1 MEELQKL
8 AGGKLLDSA
17 IFEGEDIMVDEKER
31 YILIVEGLFYVAVW
45 EYQVGQLLVVLDVQL
60 LPQHF

>member
-1 MEELQKL
+1 MKKLEKL
-8 AGGKLLDSA
+8 AGCKFLDSA

-45 EYQVGQLLVVLDVQL
+45 EY
-60 LPQHF
+60 